1 MIVSRRLLRSTA
13 RQREG
18 RPGGLPGHLL
28 VAFLAAFFA
37 VFFAAGA
44 FFAAFFDAFF
54 SAIFFSIPPQ
64 RVILDLMIFSKGS
77 RRIQQEVRHREGIR
91 YP

>member
-1 MIVSRRLLRSTA
+1 MRSTA

-18 RPGGLPGHLL
+18 RPGGLPGYLL
-28 VAFLAAFFA
+28 VVFLAAFFA

-54 SAIFFSIPPQ
+54 SAIVFSIPPQ

-77 RRIQQEVRHREGIR
+77 RRIQEAVRLLDGAR